1 MVRAEPVWNSFLA
14 SNDLLSGHSVLPS
27 ADRGGR
33 IHGQQGDTRN
43 EFSAQANTVIAD
55 EMFVRISL
63 GTDELDCD
71 IERIENGELELP
83 TVSAVTVTINGKTE
97 ETPVWLGEA

>member
-14 SNDLLSGHSVLPS
+14 SNDLLSRYAVHAPTN
-27 ADRGGR
+27 GGGG

>member
-1 MVRAEPVWNSFLA
+1 
-14 SNDLLSGHSVLPS
+14 
-27 ADRGGR
+27 
-33 IHGQQGDTRN
+33 
-43 EFSAQANTVIAD
+43 VIAD

-83 TVSAVTVTINGKTE
+83 TVSAVTITINGKTE

>member
-1 MVRAEPVWNSFLA
+1 MI
-14 SNDLLSGHSVLPS
+14 G
-27 ADRGGR
+27 
-33 IHGQQGDTRN
+33 
-43 EFSAQANTVIAD
+43 D
-55 EMFVRISL
+55 EMFVRVSF
-63 GTDELDCD
+63 GTDELDRD

>member
-1 MVRAEPVWNSFLA
+1 M
-14 SNDLLSGHSVLPS
+14 
-27 ADRGGR
+27 
-33 IHGQQGDTRN
+33 
-43 EFSAQANTVIAD
+43 IAD
-55 EMFVRISL
+55 AIFVRISL
-63 GTDELDCD
+63 GTEELDRD